1 MAKKSTFFVINGRK
15 YKPIELDFNAICDM
29 EDNGI
34 SLGDVR
40 SKPQSTA
47 RAYLALYYN
56 GNTDVAGN
64 EIQQHIIG
72 GGTLEGLFDA
82 FRESVEESGFFQAI
96 NKGTTETPSESEEQ
110 GEETKSE

>member
-1 MAKKSTFFVINGRK
+1 
-15 YKPIELDFNAICDM
+15 M

-47 RAYLALYYN
+47 RAYLTLYYN

-72 GGTLEGLFDA
+72 GGTLDGLFDA
-82 FRESVEESGFFQAI
+82 FRESVEDSGFFQAI
-96 NKGTTETPSESEEQ
+96 SKATAETSSESEEQ
-110 GEETKSE
+110 GEKTKSE

>member
-72 GGTLEGLFDA
+72 GGTLDGLFDA
-82 FRESVEESGFFQAI
+82 FRESVEDSGFFQAI
-96 NKGTTETPSESEEQ
+96 NKATAETSSESEEQ

>member
-1 MAKKSTFFVINGRK
+1 
-15 YKPIELDFNAICDM
+15 M

-72 GGTLEGLFDA
+72 GGTLDGLFDA
-82 FRESVEESGFFQAI
+82 FRESVEDSGFFQAI
-96 NKGTTETPSESEEQ
+96 NKATAETSSESEEQ
-110 GEETKSE
+110 GEETKNE

>member
-72 GGTLEGLFDA
+72 GGTLDGLFDA
-82 FRESVEESGFFQAI
+82 FRESVEDSGFFQAI
-96 NKGTTETPSESEEQ
+96 NKATAETSLESEEQ

>member
-72 GGTLEGLFDA
+72 GGTLDGLFDA
-82 FRESVEESGFFQAI
+82 FRESVEDSGFFQAI
-96 NKGTTETPSESEEQ
+96 NKATAKTSSESEEQ